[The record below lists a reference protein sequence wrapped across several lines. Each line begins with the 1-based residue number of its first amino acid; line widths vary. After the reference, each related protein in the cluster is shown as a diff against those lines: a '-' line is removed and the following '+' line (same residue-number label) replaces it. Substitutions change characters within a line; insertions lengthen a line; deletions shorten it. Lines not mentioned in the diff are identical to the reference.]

1 MAEPISRM
9 EIELGVVIDEESYKE
24 AEERLVKIN
33 RDTRMA
39 DGTATAI
46 ERHGHP
52 KWWAR
57 CGREG
62 QVVSPSVLNTITQK
76 LEDLNSKNDIATQYD
91 VAIQALDTG
100 GVGNVQAYQDALD
113 PALLADRR
121 SFWTGLVIGVVT
133 MAISF
138 VLVLGVYHG

>member
-24 AEERLVKIN
+24 AEARLVK
-33 RDTRMA
+33 
-39 DGTATAI
+39 
-46 ERHGHP
+46 
-52 KWWAR
+52 
-57 CGREG
+57 
-62 QVVSPSVLNTITQK
+62 
-76 LEDLNSKNDIATQYD
+76 
-91 VAIQALDTG
+91 
-100 GVGNVQAYQDALD
+100 LD